1 MNTERNCNNSNFI
14 KAKPKEKQLKDKT
27 LPKIQNIKENPSAKT
42 QNEARFLE
50 DCILRSNNY

>member
-14 KAKPKEKQLKDKT
+14 KVKPKEQSLKDKT
-27 LPKIQNIKENPSAKT
+27 LPKIQNNKENPSAKT

-50 DCILRSNNY
+50 DRILRSYNC